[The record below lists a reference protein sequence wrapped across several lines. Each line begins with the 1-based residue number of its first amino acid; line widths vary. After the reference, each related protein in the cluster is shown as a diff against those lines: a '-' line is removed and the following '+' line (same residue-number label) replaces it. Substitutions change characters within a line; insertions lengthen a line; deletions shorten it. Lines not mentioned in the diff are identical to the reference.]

1 MEDTYDV
8 VVCGTG
14 FIECILS
21 GLLSLKGMKVLH
33 IDRNSFYGGEGAS
46 VNLTN
51 LWKIFRPNVDVPKQ
65 YGANR
70 DWNID
75 LVPKFIMANGKLV
88 KILLKTRVAGY
99 LEWKCID
106 GTYVYQNKKAGIFSS
121 GGPKIEKVPA
131 NDKEALKSDLMG
143 LLEKRRCKNFFVYI
157 SNYDPKDVNTYKGYD
172 LKIMSMRQ
180 LLNKFEL
187 EPNTI
192 DFIGHAVALYNNDL
206 FLDKPAIDCVEKI
219 KLYMDSIGRYGDSP
233 FIYPVYGLGGIP
245 EGFSRMSAIQGGTF
259 MLNTDIDKIVYN
271 ENGKV
276 VGVQSGE
283 QIAKCK
289 LVVCDPTYALKTG
302 NANLVKKVG

>member
-1 MEDTYDV
+1 MDDKYDV

-33 IDRNSFYGGEGAS
+33 IDRNGFYGGEGAS

-51 LWKIFRPNVDVPKQ
+51 LWKIFRKGQEYPKQ
-65 YGANR
+65 LGANR

-88 KILLKTRVAGY
+88 KILLKTRVASY

-143 LLEKRRCKNFFVYI
+143 LLEKRRCKNFFVYVA
-157 SNYDPKDVNTYKGYD
+157 NYEAKDPSTHKKYD
-172 LKIMSMRQ
+172 LTTMPMRQ
-180 LLNKFEL
+180 LLGKFDL

-192 DFIGHAVALYNNDL
+192 DFIGHAVALYANDQ
-206 FLDKPAIDCVEKI
+206 FLERPAIEAVDKI

-245 EGFSRMSAIQGGTF
+245 EGFSRMSAIKGGTF
-259 MLNTDIDKIVYN
+259 MLNQDIDKIVYDDK
-271 ENGKV
+271 GRV
-276 VGVQSGE
+276 RGVQSGE
-283 QIAKCK
+283 QVAECK
-289 LVVCDPTYALKTG
+289 LVVCDPSYVLNTG
-302 NANLVKKVG
+302 N